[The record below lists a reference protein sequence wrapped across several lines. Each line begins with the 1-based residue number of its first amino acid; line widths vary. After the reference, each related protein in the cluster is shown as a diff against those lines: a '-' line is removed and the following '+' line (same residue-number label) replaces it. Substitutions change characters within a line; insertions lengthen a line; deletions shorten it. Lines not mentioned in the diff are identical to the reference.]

1 MDDCHWCV
9 ISPCAVLC
17 CVVLCVQ
24 GLAQHCHAE
33 TKASSLLPLPLPGDT
48 QVSGAMAWLIS
59 AHSLASHSQPPDVTP
74 RKNNLVHALESP
86 NTQAD
91 FSAVLCSWFYK
102 SLLPLTA
109 CSVTVLA
116 PASAL
121 LRLSIF
127 LSCHG
132 YVSHLICDLLSW
144 VRLIVELC
152 ASRPLVTQLK
162 LA

>member
-1 MDDCHWCV
+1 MTVTGVWSHRVLC
-9 ISPCAVLC
+9 CAVLC
-17 CVVLCVQ
+17 CVCRGSLSTVMQRPRPALCC
-24 GLAQHCHAE
+24 HCHSLG
-33 TKASSLLPLPLPGDT
+33 THRWVVPWPGSSLHT
-48 QVSGAMAWLIS
+48 AWL
-59 AHSLASHSQPPDVTP
+59 HTHNLLMWH
-74 RKNNLVHALESP
+74 NLVHALESP

>member
-1 MDDCHWCV
+1 MEGFQCCV
-9 ISPCAVLC
+9 ISACAVCTGARCTAMQSPRAAPC
-17 CVVLCVQ
+17 CHSLGTHRWVVPV
-24 GLAQHCHAE
+24 
-33 TKASSLLPLPLPGDT
+33 
-48 QVSGAMAWLIS
+48 AWLIP
-59 AHSLASHSQPPDVTP
+59 AHSLASHSQPPDETP
-74 RKNNLVHALESP
+74 RKINLLHSLQSS

-127 LSCHG
+127 PSCHG

-144 VRLIVELC
+144 VRVIVELC

>member
-1 MDDCHWCV
+1 MSFSSVW
-9 ISPCAVLC
+9 SPCVLC
-17 CVVLCVQ
+17 TARSALPRRHQGQLC
-24 GLAQHCHAE
+24 CP
-33 TKASSLLPLPLPGDT
+33 SLGTHRWVSPG
-48 QVSGAMAWLIS
+48 AWLLS

-74 RKNNLVHALESP
+74 RKINPVHAPESS
-86 NTQAD
+86 NAQTD

-102 SLLPLTA
+102 SPLLPLTA

-144 VRLIVELC
+144 VRVIVELC

>member
-1 MDDCHWCV
+1 MSFSGMW
-9 ISPCAVLC
+9 SPCVLC
-17 CVVLCVQ
+17 TAHSVLPCRHQ
-24 GLAQHCHAE
+24 GQLCCH
-33 TKASSLLPLPLPGDT
+33 SLGTHRWVSPG
-48 QVSGAMAWLIS
+48 AWLIS
-59 AHSLASHSQPPDVTP
+59 AHSLPSHSQPPDVTP
-74 RKNNLVHALESP
+74 RKITPVHALESP

-144 VRLIVELC
+144 VRVIVELC